1 MKNNYLLKL
10 KINYKKVR
18 CIILVIFWNLT
29 ILLQLMVIGIG
40 LILMK
45 LYSSI
50 DYKIVII
57 TGILMQFSISTGFI
71 LTFLF

>member
-18 CIILVIFWNLT
+18 GIILVIFWNLT

>member
-1 MKNNYLLKL
+1 M
-10 KINYKKVR
+10 I
-18 CIILVIFWNLT
+18 IFWNLT

-50 DYKIVII
+50 DYKIVIT

>member
-18 CIILVIFWNLT
+18 GIILVIFWNLT

-50 DYKIVII
+50 DYKIVIT
-57 TGILMQFSISTGFI
+57 TGILMQFSISIGFI

>member
-18 CIILVIFWNLT
+18 GIILVIFWNLT

-50 DYKIVII
+50 YYKIVII